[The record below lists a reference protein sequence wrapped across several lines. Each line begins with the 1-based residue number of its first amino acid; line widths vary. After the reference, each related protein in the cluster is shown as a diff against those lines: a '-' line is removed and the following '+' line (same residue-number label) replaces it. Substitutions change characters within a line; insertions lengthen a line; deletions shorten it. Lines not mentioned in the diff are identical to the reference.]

1 MYGHY
6 GRKSDFEKLK
16 ELGVDVNQTIV
27 LIRYGKIHP
36 SNKVWS
42 SQGVVLELLVVL
54 FWVCYG
60 FFVVLF
66 CVLFVCVVWVC
77 VCVCERERYRERG
90 GRGHSL

>member
-42 SQGVVLELLVVL
+42 SQGVLELLGLL

-66 CVLFVCVVWVC
+66 CVFVCVLWVC
-77 VCVCERERYRERG
+77 VCVCVCVCV
-90 GRGHSL
+90 